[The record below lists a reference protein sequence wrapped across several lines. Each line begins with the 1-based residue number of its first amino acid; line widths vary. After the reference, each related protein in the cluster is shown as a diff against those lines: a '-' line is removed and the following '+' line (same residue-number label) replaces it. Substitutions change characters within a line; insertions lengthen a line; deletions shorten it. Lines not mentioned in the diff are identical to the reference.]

1 MNRTK
6 LSPFFLLTTALGLA
20 TIPYQAMAAYA
31 NTEVNGYQVS
41 QHQVLPLNISNTA
54 FSNLPERSQDR
65 IAKIWGITPTGYQ
78 QYLYLMHN
86 TPSGKWYKNL
96 NPAEV
101 LLINAKSEGQRMRY
115 AKIVVQNT
123 YNRVQGELEAQRA
136 YNKAW
141 HELYPNLHRIN
152 LPHDQ
157 SLNASLPPELEEG
170 DSIYFFT
177 SISNDDGNSVLQHL
191 INVIRSHREVQ
202 LHIYITGDPS
212 DSAIEKWAQAQ
223 KLPKNLYANHMITM
237 KKDDGYFERLT
248 HGNGSVPFTVL
259 NDDGDMKPVDANLLW

>member
-1 MNRTK
+1 
-6 LSPFFLLTTALGLA
+6 
-20 TIPYQAMAAYA
+20 
-31 NTEVNGYQVS
+31 
-41 QHQVLPLNISNTA
+41 
-54 FSNLPERSQDR
+54 
-65 IAKIWGITPTGYQ
+65 
-78 QYLYLMHN
+78 
-86 TPSGKWYKNL
+86 
-96 NPAEV
+96 
-101 LLINAKSEGQRMRY
+101 MRY
-115 AKIVVQNT
+115 AKIVVQNA

-141 HELYPNLHRIN
+141 HELYPNLQRIN

-191 INVIRSHREVQ
+191 INVVQSHSEVQ

-212 DSAIEKWAQAQ
+212 DSAIERWAEAQ
-223 KLPKNLYANHMITM
+223 KLPKNLYANHTITM
-237 KKDDGYFERLT
+237 KKDDGYFEQLT